1 MILTKEKLYQL
12 ITESL
17 RDDHKEKLIKLLLS
31 NIEGAEQAFDLMR
44 GLELSKQEI
53 SALVFPQ
60 LPSMLLKNTEYA
72 ELAIKTMDDLG
83 FDNATIIDII
93 NDAIKS
99 DPKMVKNPNAYE
111 DPLHQRLKREI
122 NNRLMKGLEG
132 FDF

>member
-1 MILTKEKLYQL
+1 MKLSKQKLYQL

-17 RDDHKEKLIKLLLS
+17 RDDHKEKLVRLLLS
-31 NIEGAEQAFDLMR
+31 NIEAAEQAFEIMDA
-44 GLELSKQEI
+44 LEL
-53 SALVFPQ
+53 
-60 LPSMLLKNTEYA
+60 
-72 ELAIKTMDDLG
+72 DDV
-83 FDNATIIDII
+83 TIIDII